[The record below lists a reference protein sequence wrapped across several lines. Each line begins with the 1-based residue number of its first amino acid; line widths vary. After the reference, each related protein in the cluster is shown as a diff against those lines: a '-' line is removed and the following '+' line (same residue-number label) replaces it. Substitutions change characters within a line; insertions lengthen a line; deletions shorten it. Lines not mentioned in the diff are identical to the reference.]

1 MGWGLEQGGGRAR
14 RCRWGRVGRPE
25 CACGGCALGVGWVHG
40 GRDCVGVMGGGSM
53 FTHCGQLPRAC
64 HGCHASQAADG
75 RMRLPWPPPPCQP
88 LPSLHAPFIPP
99 TPIHPPTTRPAVAAG
114 VPQRMLLDWLAEYRY
129 AKNPSGWILPA
140 QSWFIDQ
147 VRQSTPASTLLL
159 LLNGPIV
166 AH

>member
-1 MGWGLEQGGGRAR
+1 MG
-14 RCRWGRVGRPE
+14 VGRE
-25 CACGGCALGVGWVHG
+25 GAGGVGWGDLSARVG
-40 GRDCVGVMGGGSM
+40 GVRWGLGGCMEGGDCVGVMGGGALCLLTVDSSHAPVM
-53 FTHCGQLPRAC
+53 GASVPARQLTEECAS
-64 HGCHASQAADG
+64 HGHHPHPHAN
-75 RMRLPWPPPPCQP
+75 P

-159 LLNGPIV
+159 LLNGPIM